1 MRDVDA
7 EVDQSD
13 DEDFDEAELEK
24 LFSER
29 DVLDLMEEL
38 DDDGMAPNKCFLLYF
53 LVAVDTILYK
63 S

>member
-24 LFSER
+24 MFSER

-38 DDDGMAPNKCFLLYF
+38 DDDGMAPNKCFFIIFFSCSRHHSL
-53 LVAVDTILYK
+53 
-63 S
+63 

>member
-53 LVAVDTILYK
+53 LAAVDTILYK